1 MKKFASIIIVAFLL
15 SLAVSVGANSTKIKL
30 FFNGEEMET
39 QVPPQLIDEHIL
51 VPISE
56 IAEQLD
62 ATIEWDEEKNTV
74 QIEAQERAA
83 LMAQIQGL
91 EEALLPEEALAAV
104 ETWAEGVKSR
114 NGALQYAVMTPAL
127 KAEKYAYFAHVNWS
141 TGVSSP
147 WIDSYEVTESYRV
160 DEGKYRFTVKFN
172 YTDSTKTTFT
182 SKAYVKVEN
191 FEEKWLVSALEQI
204 EAKGEIKKL
213 TLDDAQNVEKFFIQG
228 NADENGSY
236 DQANVLIGE
245 ETKIYKGY
253 TDQEL
258 PVSAL
263 HKGVQVEVMFTDDPR
278 TMIYPVTAVA
288 KTIRV
293 FEPTT
298 SSRIIYENSK
308 YGFTFSL
315 PTSWQGYQTVKEE
328 WEGLSLEE
336 GENGKVAAKGLLLKI
351 RHPLWTEEQPRQD
364 IPIMVLTLDQWA
376 DLQAVKFSIGAAPIG
391 PKELGRNDKY
401 VFALPARYNFAF
413 LTGHEEAEAILTQ
426 DALVPLEI
434 R

>member
-1 MKKFASIIIVAFLL
+1 MRKLGSIIIVGILL
-15 SLAVSVGANSTKIKL
+15 SLAVSVGANSTPIKL
-30 FFNGEEMET
+30 FFNGEELET
-39 QVPPQLIDEHIL
+39 EVPPEIIDEHLL
-51 VPISE
+51 VPLTE

-62 ATIEWDEEKNTV
+62 TTVEWDDENNTV
-74 QIEAQERAA
+74 QIEAKERAA
-83 LMAQIQGL
+83 LKAQIQGL
-91 EEALLPEEALAAV
+91 EEALAPKDPMDAV
-104 ETWAEGVKSR
+104 ATWAEGVKSR

-127 KAEKYAYFAHVNWS
+127 KAEKYPYFAHVNWS

-191 FEEKWLVSALEQI
+191 FEEKWLVSALEPI
-204 EAKGEIKKL
+204 EAKGEITRV
-213 TLDDAQNVEKFFIQG
+213 TLDDNQKVRKFFVQA
-228 NADENGSY
+228 NAEDKGSY
-236 DQANVLIGE
+236 DKANVIIGE
-245 ETKIYKGY
+245 KTKIYKGY
-253 TDQEL
+253 TDHEL

-298 SSRIIYENSK
+298 SSRVIYENSK

-315 PTSWQGYQTVKEE
+315 PTSWQRYQTVKEE

-336 GENGKVAAKGLLLKI
+336 GENEKVAARGLLLKI
-351 RHPLWTEEQPRQD
+351 RHPLWTKEQPRQD
-364 IPIMVLTLDQWA
+364 IPIMILTLDQWV
-376 DLQAVKFSIGAAPIG
+376 DLQAAKFHIGAAPIG

-401 VFALPARYNFAF
+401 VFALPARYNLAF
-413 LTGHEEAEAILTQ
+413 LTGHEEVEAILTQ
-426 DALVPLEI
+426 DALASLQI